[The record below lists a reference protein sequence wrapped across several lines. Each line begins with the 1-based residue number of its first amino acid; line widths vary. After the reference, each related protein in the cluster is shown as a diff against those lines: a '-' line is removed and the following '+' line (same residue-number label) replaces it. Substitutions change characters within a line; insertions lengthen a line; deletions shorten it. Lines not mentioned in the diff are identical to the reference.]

1 MGRGRIGFRH
11 KKNTDH
17 RDGRM
22 PVFFLRLEVRRGSNT
37 SEVVIGLPA
46 GYAVHIP
53 CGRHKQLPVRTVLAC
68 HFQ

>member
-1 MGRGRIGFRH
+1 MGLLGWIRFRH

-37 SEVVIGLPA
+37 SEAAIRLPA
-46 GYAVHIP
+46 GYAVHKP
-53 CGRHKQLPVRTVLAC
+53 CGRHKQLPVITE
-68 HFQ
+68 